1 MLPPLNLDTAK
12 KFLRL
17 MVGLYIYGW
26 GIALM
31 VHASIG
37 IAPWDVFAQGISHQ
51 TGLTFGIS
59 SVVVSLLVLIC
70 WIPVKVKALGIG
82 TILNGIFIGVFCDLS
97 MPLLPTWPN
106 LLTQYLTFIAG
117 IVTVA
122 FATGLYIS
130 SKLGSGPRDGLMVG
144 LSKLTNRPLWILRT
158 ATEAT
163 VLLIGWL
170 MGGQVGFG
178 TIIFAICI
186 GPLMQLSLRLFK
198 YPTHRD
204 VEQA

>member
-1 MLPPLNLDTAK
+1 
-12 KFLRL
+12 

-51 TGLTFGIS
+51 THLSFGIA
-59 SVVVSLLVLIC
+59 SVVVSLIVLIC

-97 MPLLPTWPN
+97 MPLLPSLPN
-106 LLTQYLTFIAG
+106 ALAQYATFVAG

-144 LSKLTNRPLWILRT
+144 LAKATGRPLWLLRT

-170 MGGQVGFG
+170 MGGQIGFG
-178 TIIFAICI
+178 TIIFAVTI

-198 YPTHRD
+198 FSTHRE
-204 VEQA
+204 VEQG

>member
-1 MLPPLNLDTAK
+1 MTLKTLKQLT
-12 KFLRL
+12 RL

-37 IAPWDVFAQGISHQ
+37 IAPWDVFAQGISVQ
-51 TGLTFGIS
+51 TGLSFGIS
-59 SVVVSLLVLIC
+59 SVVVSLLVLVS
-70 WIPVKVKALGIG
+70 WIPVGVKALGIG

-97 MPLLPTWPN
+97 MPFLPSLPN
-106 LLTQYLTFIAG
+106 LPSQYFSFVAG
-117 IVTVA
+117 IVVVA

-130 SKLGSGPRDGLMVG
+130 SNLGSGPRDGLMVG
-144 LSKLTNRPLWILRT
+144 LSRRMGRPLWIIRT
-158 ATEAT
+158 AVEAT

-178 TIIFAICI
+178 TIIFAVAI
-186 GPLMQLSLRLFK
+186 GPLMQASLKLFK
-198 YPTHRD
+198 YPTKRD
-204 VEQA
+204 VELA

>member
-1 MLPPLNLDTAK
+1 MLPPMTLKTLKQLT
-12 KFLRL
+12 RL

-37 IAPWDVFAQGISHQ
+37 IAPWDVFAQGISIQ
-51 TGLTFGIS
+51 SGLSFGIS
-59 SVVVSLLVLIC
+59 SVVVSLLVLVS
-70 WIPVKVKALGIG
+70 WIPVGVKALGIG

-97 MPLLPTWPN
+97 MPFLPVWPN
-106 LLTQYLTFIAG
+106 LASQYLTFIAG
-117 IVTVA
+117 IAIVA

-144 LSKLTNRPLWILRT
+144 LSRRMGRPLWIIRT
-158 ATEAT
+158 AVEAT

-178 TIIFAICI
+178 TIIFAVAI
-186 GPLMQLSLRLFK
+186 GPLMQASLKFFK
-198 YPTHRD
+198 YPTKRD
-204 VEQA
+204 SELA